1 MVRRIESLDI
11 LRGLAAMAVVVWH
24 WNWLLVDP
32 STGTIPAYSISELPF
47 LYLLFPLYK
56 AGYLAVDLFFA
67 ISGFVFFHMYAERL
81 ARGEVAAREFWWNR
95 FTRLYPLHI
104 ATLLYVT
111 VIQLIYHSSHA
122 GYFIYPDNSPML
134 FASQLFMASNWLP
147 SAPYSFNG
155 PIWSVSIEI
164 LLYGL
169 FFVLARCGLIKPWH
183 VVFPVWAGSFLITEA
198 NMLGHGIMTF
208 FTGALC
214 YYTFKNRRE
223 FRALVAAIVGAGIIQ
238 IAHSGVSLR
247 ICAVTVGIPTV
258 LLVLSLCEHR
268 LKPIAPYLGWLGHTS
283 YSSYLLHFPVMLTLV
298 TIGLRVD
305 PYSHVHLIA
314 YLIGVVLLSLA
325 CFRYFERP
333 LQMQLRNL
341 ALQGSPRSISK
352 TELATEAGQLPGSI

>member
-1 MVRRIESLDI
+1 MGRRVESLDI
-11 LRGLAAMAVVVWH
+11 LRGLAALAVVVWH
-24 WNWLLVDP
+24 WNWLLVDFT
-32 STGTIPAYSISELPF
+32 TGAISAQSISELPF
-47 LYLLFPLYK
+47 QYLLFPVFK

-81 ARGEVAAREFWWNR
+81 ARGEVSAREFCWNR

-111 VIQLIYHSSHA
+111 VVQLIYHSSHA
-122 GYFIYPDNSPML
+122 GYFIYPDNSPAL

-147 SAPYSFNG
+147 SAPFSFNG

-169 FFVLARCGLIKPWH
+169 FFVLARCGLTRPWH
-183 VVFPVWAGSFLITEA
+183 VTLLVWTGSFLIADA
-198 NMLGHGIMTF
+198 NMLGRGIMTF

-223 FRALVAAIVGAGIIQ
+223 FRMLVAAIVGAGAIQ
-238 IAHSGVSLR
+238 TIHSGASLR
-247 ICAVTVGIPTV
+247 VCAVTVVIPAV
-258 LLVLSLCEHR
+258 LLALSLCER
-268 LKPIAPYLGWLGHTS
+268 RVKPITPYLGWLGHIS

-298 TIGLRVD
+298 ASGLRLN

-314 YLIGVVLLSLA
+314 YLIGIVLLSLA

-333 LQMQLRNL
+333 LQIRLRNL
-341 ALQGSPRSISK
+341 ALQEPSRSVRK
-352 TELATEAGQLPGSI
+352 TKLVTEAGQLRSSV

>member
-1 MVRRIESLDI
+1 MRRRIESLDI

-32 STGTIPAYSISELPF
+32 ATGTIPAYSISELPF
-47 LYLLFPLYK
+47 PYLLFPLYK

-81 ARGEVAAREFWWNR
+81 ARGEVTTREFWWNR

-122 GYFIYPDNSPML
+122 GYFIYLDNSPAL

-147 SAPYSFNG
+147 NMPYSFNG

-169 FFVLARCGLIKPWH
+169 FFVLARCGLTKPWH
-183 VVFPVWAGSFLITEA
+183 VVLLVWAGSLLIAEA
-198 NMLGHGIMTF
+198 NLLGRGIMTF

-214 YYTFKNRRE
+214 YYAFKNKRE
-223 FRALVAAIVGAGIIQ
+223 FGTLVAAIVGAGIIQ

-247 ICAVTVGIPTV
+247 ICVMTVAIPAILIALT
-258 LLVLSLCEHR
+258 LCEHR
-268 LKPIAPYLGWLGHTS
+268 AKPIAPYLGWLGHIS
-283 YSSYLLHFPVMLTLV
+283 YSSYLLHFPIMLTLV
-298 TIGLRVD
+298 TVGLRLN

-314 YLIGVVLLSLA
+314 YLIGIVLLSLA

-333 LQMQLRNL
+333 VQMQLRNL
-341 ALQGSPRSISK
+341 ALQGSSRPIG
-352 TELATEAGQLPGSI
+352 ATETGQLPGSI